1 MMNRAVK
8 LAKDKEDEELFRLG
22 AVIVDRSKRII
33 ASSTN
38 KMTKTHPIQKQ
49 WSKKVSNGKQIY
61 LHAEIAALVK
71 CRKQPYA
78 IYVARVLKDNTEAL
92 ARPCPVCMAAL
103 KEAGVKKIFY
113 TIGKNE
119 IGVIRI

>member
-1 MMNRAVK
+1 MITKAIS
-8 LAKDKEDEELFRLG
+8 LAKENDELFRLG
-22 AVIVDRSKRII
+22 AVIVDRSKRIL

-38 KMTKTHPIQKQ
+38 KMTKTHPVQKQ
-49 WSKKVSNGKQIY
+49 WSKKFSNGKQIY

-78 IYVARVLKDNTEAL
+78 IYVARVLKDDTEAM

-103 KEAGVKKIFY
+103 KEAGVKRIYY
-113 TIGKNE
+113 TISVDE
-119 IGVIRI
+119 IGVIKL

>member
-1 MMNRAVK
+1 MITKAIS
-8 LAKDKEDEELFRLG
+8 LAKENDELFRLG
-22 AVIVDRSKRII
+22 AVIVDRSKRIL

-38 KMTKTHPIQKQ
+38 KMTKTHPVQKQ

-78 IYVARVLKDNTEAL
+78 IYVARVLKDDTEAM

-103 KEAGVKKIFY
+103 KEAGVKRIYY
-113 TIGKNE
+113 TISVDE
-119 IGVIRI
+119 IGVIKL